1 MKKILS
7 LLLVVVLVFS
17 LAACGKAVNESSV
30 PNTTEKDEK
39 VEKLD
44 VDCNVFAINGPTG
57 VGMVSLMKKA
67 ETNEGNLN
75 YKFTLAGS
83 NDEIVAKI
91 ANGEADI
98 AAVATNLASTLYKKT
113 NGGVK
118 VLAINTL
125 GVLAVVTKGE
135 EIASVADLKGKTVY
149 TIGQG
154 ANPEFI
160 VKYVLEKNNLKIGE
174 DVKVEFLT
182 QPTEL
187 VAKVTGNEK
196 AIVIAPQPV
205 ATQITVKDQNAKIAL
220 DINKEW
226 DKVADTDLVMG
237 CVIARKE
244 FCEKNPDAVDAF
256 LKDYKDSINA
266 VNSDIDTAA
275 SLCEQ
280 YKIVAPAAVAK
291 KAIPYCN
298 IVYQDGKE
306 LKANLS
312 AYLDFLFKNAPQ
324 TVGGQLPADEFYYE
338 SGK

>member
-7 LLLVVVLVFS
+7 LVLVLVLVFS
-17 LAACGKAVNESSV
+17 FASCGKAINESSV
-30 PNTTEKDEK
+30 PSTTESKEEVK
-39 VEKLD
+39 KLD

-67 ETNEGNLN
+67 DNNEGNLN
-75 YKFTLAGS
+75 YKFSLAGS

-91 ANGEADI
+91 VNGEADI

-135 EIASVADLKGKTVY
+135 EIATIADLEGKTVY

-160 VKYVLEKNNLKIGE
+160 IKYVLEKNNLKMGD
-174 DVKVEFLT
+174 DVKVEFLE

-187 VAKVTGNEK
+187 VAKITGNEK

-205 ATQITVKDQNAKIAL
+205 ATQITVKDTNAKIAI
-220 DINKEW
+220 DINEEW
-226 DKVADTDLVMG
+226 DKHSDTDLVMG

-244 FCEKNPDAVDAF
+244 FCEKNPDAVDVF
-256 LKDYKDSINA
+256 LKDYKASISF
-266 VNSDIDTAA
+266 VNGDIDSAA
-275 SLCEQ
+275 TLCEE
-280 YKIVAPAAVAK
+280 YKIVSPATVAK

-306 LKANLS
+306 LKTNLS
-312 AYLDFLFKNAPQ
+312 AYLDFLFKNAPK
-324 TVGGQLPADEFYYE
+324 TVGGELPNDDFYYE
-338 SGK
+338 TSK